1 MGRTPLTATD
11 AFERDG
17 TFRRSLTFMTD
28 QGLTEVRHYDD
39 DSMVVICSPTE
50 IYDWYGRRVAF
61 DKDID
66 SVVRNY
72 GAEMSGNINARMY
85 QSFIVKKKNG
95 KYAIALL
102 KLEDAAAPVNTR
114 IPLYKQIL
122 TGEYI
127 GKKSVLE
134 CTDWEFGGLDEEI
147 LKAPVMQAFIKN
159 RPSYVS
165 QEKIDIFSGVRRAY
179 SELNDSWT
187 VIRTPENH
195 GSGAW
200 LFNCFVESRE
210 QILKTPYGSEPP
222 YTHATYLIGNI
233 TISPTGYKMYA
244 ESPLKSSKGQTR
256 IATDAA
262 VLSYMKNAGIY
273 WYYI

>member
-1 MGRTPLTATD
+1 MGRTPLTAID

-28 QGLTEVRHYDD
+28 QGLTEVRNYDD

-102 KLEDAAAPVNTR
+102 KLEDTATPVNTR

-147 LKAPVMQAFIKN
+147 LKTPVMQAFIKN
-159 RPSYVS
+159 RPDYVS
-165 QEKIDIFSGVRRAY
+165 HEKVDVFYGVQKSFSRMA
-179 SELNDSWT
+179 DSWS

-195 GSGAW
+195 GYGAW
-200 LFNCFVESRE
+200 LYNCFVEDRAT
-210 QILKTPYGSEPP
+210 IMKTPIGEEPP
-222 YTHATYLIGNI
+222 NHHATYLVGQI
-233 TISPTGYKMYA
+233 TISPDGYKMYA
-244 ESPLKSSKGQTR
+244 HSPLRSTKGRTK
-256 IATDAA
+256 IATDVA
-262 VLSYMKNAGIY
+262 VLNHMKNAGIY